1 MTSKSIAAAG
11 LQPEDV
17 LVIDRPETLRL
28 LAHPLRLRI
37 LELLR
42 VGGAK
47 GRTVK
52 ELAAALE
59 VPQTRLYHHVNLLE
73 AQGLIRVVAT
83 RQVSGITEK
92 RYGVTA
98 YRLSVERALLAPS
111 EAGDD
116 ALEVLLSV
124 VLDEVRSE
132 IKRSVAAGL
141 IDLTRSQ
148 EETIGPRTLLLGRRW
163 LRLTSNQVVALN
175 EAVREVFAQFPEAD
189 RDPSL
194 EPDAARDEDAQ
205 LYESLIGFYPAVPPP
220 LKAVGSKP
228 PDESP

>member
-1 MTSKSIAAAG
+1 MKQISTAGVG
-11 LQPEDV
+11 LQPEHV

-37 LELLR
+37 LENLR
-42 VGGAK
+42 TGGAE
-47 GRTVK
+47 GVAVK
-52 ELAAALE
+52 ELAAALD

-73 AQGLIRVVAT
+73 VQGLIRVVAT

-98 YRLSVERALLAPS
+98 YRLSVDRALLAPT

-148 EETIGPRTLLLGRRW
+148 EKTIGPRTLLLGRRW
-163 LRLTSNQVVALN
+163 LRLTPDQVVALN
-175 EAVREVFAQFPEAD
+175 EAVREVFDRYPEAD
-189 RDPSL
+189 RDPAS
-194 EPDAARDEDAQ
+194 EPAGAEEGDVQ
-205 LYESLIGFYPAVPPP
+205 LYESLIGFYPAVPPAALPPPGEP
-220 LKAVGSKP
+220 LNRSR
-228 PDESP
+228 